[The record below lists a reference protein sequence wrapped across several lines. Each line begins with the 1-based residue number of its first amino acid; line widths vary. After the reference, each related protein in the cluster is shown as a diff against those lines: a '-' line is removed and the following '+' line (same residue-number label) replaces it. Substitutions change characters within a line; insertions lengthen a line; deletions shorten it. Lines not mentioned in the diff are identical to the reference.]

1 MFWWFMFFSD
11 LFVPVIMILCGRMMW
26 KNPPKNINSMIG
38 YRTARS
44 MKNIDTWK
52 FAHEHSGKLWWKIG
66 WILFILSAL
75 VHIPIYGA
83 TDEVIGKVGGILV
96 SVQVV
101 LLIGSIFPTERALK
115 NTFTDDGIRK
125 K

>member
-1 MFWWFMFFSD
+1 
-11 LFVPVIMILCGRMMW
+11 MW
-26 KNPPKNINSMIG
+26 KNPPKNINSVIG

-52 FAHEHSGKLWWKIG
+52 FAHEHSGKLWWKMG